1 MNSSVNNDLQT
12 AVIVEPKLTDALSSS
27 RHESAREE
35 EYVHNAGERSGSV
48 TVDVVSISDASKLGT
63 EADPSNKQSSLPVS
77 NSEKKA
83 LLGPVRSRRGFSV
96 YG

>member
-1 MNSSVNNDLQT
+1 MNSSVQNDLQT
-12 AVIVEPKLTDALSSS
+12 PVVVEPDLTVTLSSS

-35 EYVHNAGERSGSV
+35 EKAHNNGEKDISI
-48 TVDVVSISDASKLGT
+48 TEDVVSFSDASKPRT